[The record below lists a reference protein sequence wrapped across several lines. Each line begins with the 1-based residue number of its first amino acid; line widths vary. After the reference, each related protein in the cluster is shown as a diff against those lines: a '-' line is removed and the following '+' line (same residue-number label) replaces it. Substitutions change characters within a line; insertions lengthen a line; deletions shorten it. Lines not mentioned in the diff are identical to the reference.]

1 MSHSGSFGIN
11 STRTWT
17 LAQLGSSG
25 TGAKLLDAGT
35 DKRGQWVFVKASAA
49 IAQYAFVGIDGEGDA
64 AELTTTTYAAS
75 AQIGV
80 AQVAF
85 ASADYGWVWVGGEGG
100 GGTGV
105 GIKGLFSANY
115 AAFAVINTTATA
127 GVVDD
132 AATKILGG
140 VVGLTLVGGVQ
151 ASAELQSAST
161 IIKVTA

>member
-1 MSHSGSFGIN
+1 MSQSGSFGVN
-11 STRTWT
+11 YLRVWT
-17 LAQLGSSG
+17 SSQMLPAAPLDQGSSKDG
-25 TGAKLLDAGT
+25 
-35 DKRGQWVFVKASAA
+35 RFMFVKAGAA

-64 AELTTTTYAAS
+64 LELTTATYATS
-75 AQIGV
+75 AAIGV
-80 AQVAF
+80 AQVAA
-85 ASADYGWVWVGGEGG
+85 ASGEYLWVFVGEG

-140 VVGLTLVGGVQ
+140 VVGLTLVGGAQ
-151 ASAELQSAST
+151 ASAELYAAGLIT
-161 IIKVTA
+161 KVTA